1 MKLAVCLSAYF
12 GSKMKLADGFMVWR
26 GIKLWNRQSRS
37 GKKMKLTARGRGEFF
52 KNCTRALRAL
62 VQFSKNSPLPR
73 PSVSFFSRPTLD
85 GFIILAPSKH
95 ETAASFIFEPKK
107 QTTKPPVSF
116 SFTWNCAFRWFH
128 AKNATFLAPSFS
140 ETMAVFWVSAQFQ

>member
-12 GSKMKLADGFMVWR
+12 GSKTKLADGFMVWR

-116 SFTWNCAFRWFH
+116 SFTWNWPQ
-128 AKNATFLAPSFS
+128 KKKKK
-140 ETMAVFWVSAQFQ
+140 EVSLLKPHIYSNSPVTIQSSLTI